1 MNARQQA
8 EEMVSRLTPEWL
20 YEAAKRHEEV
30 EQQMPPEL
38 KSKCLDGEGG
48 MFLQNALVMLDV
60 ALPPDGEPHPKARQ
74 CAEDAMFA
82 MLMGGICLG
91 RLNEMRGGEGQEN

>member
-38 KSKCLDGEGG
+38 KSESLDGDGG

-60 ALPPDGEPHPKARQ
+60 ALPPDGDPHPKARR

-91 RLNEMRGGEGQEN
+91 RLNEMRGGEAQEN